1 MNPIDIERAIAV
13 ELNLA
18 ESELASVAAHLAK
31 IDALADDAFEAN
43 YAPDAVAKA
52 AAKGSAAMQIIAR
65 AKLRLGSLHAA
76 LLAASSTA
84 TFPKPRSG
92 K

>member
-1 MNPIDIERAIAV
+1 MNPIDTERAIAV

-18 ESELASVAAHLAK
+18 ESELASVAARLAK

-43 YAPDAVAKA
+43 YDAAAVAKA
-52 AAKGSAAMQIIAR
+52 ADKGATAMQIIAR
-65 AKLRLGSLHAA
+65 AKLRLSNLHAA
-76 LLAASSTA
+76 LLAASNTA
-84 TFPKPRSG
+84 TFPRPRSG

>member
-18 ESELASVAAHLAK
+18 ESELASVAARLAK

-43 YAPDAVAKA
+43 YAPNAVAKA
-52 AAKGSAAMQIIAR
+52 AAKGSAAMQMA
-65 AKLRLGSLHAA
+65 AKMKVRLSLLHAA
-76 LLAASSTA
+76 LVSAQSTA
-84 TFPKPRSG
+84 AFPRPRSG

>member
-18 ESELASVAAHLAK
+18 ESELASVAARLAK
-31 IDALADDAFEAN
+31 IDALADDTFEAN
-43 YAPDAVAKA
+43 YDPAAVAKA
-52 AAKGSAAMQIIAR
+52 AAKGSAAMQIVAR
-65 AKLRLGSLHAA
+65 AKLRLGNLHSA
-76 LLAASSTA
+76 LLAASNMA
-84 TFPKPRSG
+84 TFPRPRSG